1 MSRNPI
7 QDTGEPRIPMCA
19 VGKRVPRPDSLPEV
33 LGQMKYIDDLHFPG
47 MLFARILRSRHP
59 HARIIRIDTREA
71 EAMTGVKAT
80 LTAREIPLNS
90 FGPSLQDQPILAHE
104 KVRHLGDGVAA
115 VAAIS
120 QQVAEEALEK
130 IKVEYE
136 PLPAVFDPLEAMTEG
151 APRIHGPQSNIYIRH
166 RIRKGDV
173 EKALARA
180 PLVVEEQYR
189 TQMVEHVSIEPHAAI
204 ALWDAWKRLTL
215 WTSVGRI
222 SLARADLARV
232 LQLPINRIRVRS
244 TQVGGNFG
252 GKNEITLEPVIA
264 LLAKKTGRPVKGG
277 YTRQEEFTASTTR
290 HPFVMD
296 FTTGVDR
303 SGRILARKVR
313 LVADG
318 GAYCSWSE
326 TTLGKATILSSGP
339 YEIENLQV
347 DSYAVYTNKTMTG
360 AMRGF
365 GSPQVCFAYE
375 SHLDSIAHRL
385 GLDPLAIR
393 MLNAFEEG
401 SASPTGQ
408 VLQSVALKQTLQ
420 LATERFGWKEWSR

>member
-1 MSRNPI
+1 
-7 QDTGEPRIPMCA
+7 
-19 VGKRVPRPDSLPEV
+19 
-33 LGQMKYIDDLHFPG
+33 

-104 KVRHLGDGVAA
+104 KVRHLGDAVAA

-120 QQVAEEALEK
+120 EQVAEEALEK

-136 PLPAVFDPLEAMTEG
+136 PLPAVFDPLEAMTEE

-166 RIRKGDV
+166 QIRKGDV

-180 PLVVEEQYR
+180 HLVVEEQYR

-264 LLAKKTGRPVKGG
+264 LLAKKTGSAGKRGLYPPGGIHLFHHTPSFCHGLYDRRRP
-277 YTRQEEFTASTTR
+277 
-290 HPFVMD
+290 
-296 FTTGVDR
+296 
-303 SGRILARKVR
+303 I
-313 LVADG
+313 
-318 GAYCSWSE
+318 GAH
-326 TTLGKATILSSGP
+326 SGP
-339 YEIENLQV
+339 
-347 DSYAVYTNKTMTG
+347 
-360 AMRGF
+360 
-365 GSPQVCFAYE
+365 
-375 SHLDSIAHRL
+375 
-385 GLDPLAIR
+385 
-393 MLNAFEEG
+393 
-401 SASPTGQ
+401 
-408 VLQSVALKQTLQ
+408 
-420 LATERFGWKEWSR
+420 